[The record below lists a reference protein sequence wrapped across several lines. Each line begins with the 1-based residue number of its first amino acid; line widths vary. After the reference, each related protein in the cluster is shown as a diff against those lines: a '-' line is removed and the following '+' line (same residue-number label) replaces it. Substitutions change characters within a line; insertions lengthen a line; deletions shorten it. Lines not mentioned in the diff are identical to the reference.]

1 MSTVA
6 GVIQA
11 RMGSSRL
18 PGKSLARVYKNFSLL
33 ELVMLRVMKTEKMDM
48 VILATSK
55 ERDCDPLVELAD
67 SLGILTVR
75 GSGMDVLSRFIEAI
89 QQYNPDIVVRI
100 CADNPLI
107 DPVEI
112 DKLISFFQEN
122 QFDYAA
128 NNTPAC
134 GLPDG
139 IGCEIIRSSTI
150 TKIATKALDN
160 GYREHVTSY
169 ITSHPDEYS
178 IGWLEA
184 NQKLWC
190 PDLKLDI
197 DTQEDLARI
206 QEFCYSL
213 AEVNAPYWTAEEI
226 ILNAQEINDKG
237 CSFYE
242 NSRD

>member
-1 MSTVA
+1 MNTVA
-6 GVIQA
+6 GIIQA
-11 RMGSSRL
+11 RMGSHRL
-18 PGKSLARVYKNFSLL
+18 PGKSMAKVYEDYGLL
-33 ELVMLRVMKTEKMDM
+33 EMVILRVMKAKKLDM

-55 ERDCDPLVELAD
+55 ENNCDPLVELAD
-67 SLGILTVR
+67 RLGIFTVR
-75 GSGMDVLSRFIEAI
+75 GSEMDVLSRFVEAI

-150 TKIATKALDN
+150 KRLQQRHLTT
-160 GYREHVTSY
+160 G
-169 ITSHPDEYS
+169 
-178 IGWLEA
+178 IGSMLPA
-184 NQKLWC
+184 
-190 PDLKLDI
+190 I
-197 DTQEDLARI
+197 
-206 QEFCYSL
+206 
-213 AEVNAPYWTAEEI
+213 
-226 ILNAQEINDKG
+226 
-237 CSFYE
+237 
-242 NSRD
+242 